1 MERQKLDIVH
11 SVTLEAFTPKKYGDK
26 FAVTE
31 NAGPDN
37 AGQWQGWK
45 MQDQKRLDDKS
56 WRMKQL

>member
-37 AGQWQGWK
+37 AGP
-45 MQDQKRLDDKS
+45 
-56 WRMKQL
+56 